1 MEANNY
7 LLRQH
12 KKEVTA
18 LFKNYLKILEDM
30 KADHDFHYKKLYELI
45 PEQYHVI
52 IDAANHFDTD
62 KINWIRKRILDGGNE
77 SLRNFADEME
87 NYCVSF
93 IFK

>member
-1 MEANNY
+1 MDANHH

-30 KADHDFHYKKLYELI
+30 KADHDFHYNKLYELI
-45 PEQYHVI
+45 PEEYHSVI
-52 IDAANHFDTD
+52 SAANHFTAD
-62 KINWIRKRILDGGNE
+62 KLNWIRKRILDGGNE

>member
-1 MEANNY
+1 MEANQY
-7 LLRQH
+7 LLRQN
-12 KKEVTA
+12 KKEVTN

-30 KADHDFHYKKLYELI
+30 KADHDFHYNKLYELI

-52 IDAANHFDTD
+52 ITAANHFDNN
-62 KINWIRKRILDGGNE
+62 KLNWIRKRILDGGNE

-87 NYCVSF
+87 NYRVSF

>member
-1 MEANNY
+1 MEANQY

-12 KKEVTA
+12 KKEVTN

-30 KADHDFHYKKLYELI
+30 KADHDFHYNKLYELI
-45 PEQYHVI
+45 PEQYHI
-52 IDAANHFDTD
+52 TISAANHFTND
-62 KINWIRKRILDGGNE
+62 KLSWIRKRILDGGNE
-77 SLRNFADEME
+77 SLRNFSEEME

>member
-1 MEANNY
+1 MDANQY

-12 KKEVTA
+12 KKEVTS

-30 KADHDFHYKKLYELI
+30 KSDHDFHYNKLYELI
-45 PEQYHVI
+45 PEEYHAI
-52 IDAANHFDTD
+52 INAANHFNDT
-62 KINWIRKRILDGGNE
+62 KLNWIRKRILDGGNE
-77 SLRNFADEME
+77 SLRNFADEIE

>member
-1 MEANNY
+1 MEANQY
-7 LLRQH
+7 LLRQN

-30 KADHDFHYKKLYELI
+30 KADHDFHYNKLYELI
-45 PEQYHVI
+45 PEQYHPI
-52 IDAANHFDTD
+52 IDAANHFDNN
-62 KINWIRKRILDGGNE
+62 KLNWIRKRILDGGNE

>member
-1 MEANNY
+1 MDANQY

-12 KKEVTA
+12 KKEVTS

-45 PEQYHVI
+45 PEEYHAI
-52 IDAANHFDTD
+52 INAANHFNDT
-62 KINWIRKRILDGGNE
+62 KLNWIRKRILDGGNE
-77 SLRNFADEME
+77 SLRNFADEIE

>member
-1 MEANNY
+1 MDANQY

-12 KKEVTA
+12 KKEVTN

-30 KADHDFHYKKLYELI
+30 KADHDFHYNKLYELI
-45 PEQYHVI
+45 PEQYHTI
-52 IDAANHFDTD
+52 IDAVNHFDNN